1 MKKNFILFALMVF
14 LPVLA
19 FAQSVSLNN
28 LDPAG
33 PVTYN
38 GADQKPTMSCT
49 TSGLSSNN
57 YRNVSE
63 KYQYRYRANNYS
75 NWSNWTDVGD
85 NTEFVEVGQYQI
97 QAVVSYEVR
106 YQQNWYPGSITSSN
120 NNRKTFT
127 IQRAQV
133 YMSGLV
139 ASFDPASA
147 SYTGSEIDEPT
158 VTVTYDLN
166 YTPQASESPRAPAI
180 NNNVVTFGEDDFSIS
195 WTKDGVAASLQEP
208 GDYTPV
214 ITFSANS
221 NFNFV
226 DDRGQTVNNRR
237 LTANEAF
244 TIAPQDISSM
254 NAANVEYVNA
264 LTYNGAAQDPS
275 SVSPFVVKDLQNNV
289 MTLGTDYEVQR
300 VSGGNFMNVGTYTF
314 KIVGKGDKYT
324 GETGE
329 FTYTIGRKYLKI
341 APGQVT
347 KIYGEA
353 DPEPYFVEE
362 GIDKLARPEDRAILA
377 SQYLVFN
384 RATVSGVLDEGE
396 NVGDHYYYITKA
408 ADMSGCD
415 YEIDIENNTSILVI
429 QPAKLYVH
437 VAQNSKVYSGD
448 PTTDPQDFTADK
460 KVGTSTQYFTIA
472 NAAGEVITTNDVPAG
487 QPRKDA
493 KDYVDQTKS
502 LKDVLNIGRN
512 PGEDV
517 GQYKFTYDNK
527 NYDVEFDGKF
537 AIGPA
542 NVPDGVVV
550 NVSAPTYD
558 GTAKTPTPWGVIYQG
573 VWLQEGIDW
582 RVVGYSNNTNAGD
595 QAKLTLEFINNFS
608 GTKQYTFTIKKRPL
622 IVRAESYARTTGDA
636 EPAFELKYEGYGL
649 AERDKDAN
657 GQPKISTVAPK
668 FVIPNPAVIKKATGF
683 TGIYT
688 LEVVQEGWITDN
700 YTLYF
705 QDGSLT
711 YDAAILNITADN
723 KSKTYGSADPEF
735 TVTVDWPAGVSE
747 SEKNRLLKPAGTLI
761 YSLSREEGENVKA
774 DGYKISFKGP
784 KAIEGYAINYV
795 PGTLTINKKAL
806 TITPD
811 NQSKTYGEV
820 DPEFTATVTGLVQ
833 NAALGIDDT
842 EESVLSTTY
851 TYSTPRGSISWTV
864 WAYDVYCIDQQ
875 NRHNEN
881 VGKYQINA
889 IGQPEVANYTITY
902 ANPNGDQKKSGW
914 LTINKRPL
922 VITAKDLEKY
932 YGQVD
937 PALTVSYSKETHKSA
952 DDPTAKEEGLMSSQV
967 FDHYEWQGWN
977 LVEVYRTVYDEIN
990 GAAFKIE
997 RSRPDNTRNGENVG
1011 EYDIKITR
1019 LDCVWRNNQ
1028 YIDYNPNYDI
1038 TYVNGKLTINPAELN
1053 VVALDQAIKYG
1064 KDINDS
1070 YVELAD
1076 GTRQYAYE
1084 WSIVKDEEGNP
1095 KGGITTDNGVKND
1108 RVIVAR
1114 WQTWNETLNDQI
1126 EQIIKLKAKYSNVG
1140 YHEKGLD
1147 YDVVEPIGNNYKI
1160 NFTSA
1165 YLYVGAL
1172 KTIPLNDKQL
1182 QKMYPDV
1189 AKKYPENTLAQV
1201 LDDHQGATVDVVM
1214 NGKREF
1220 IADTWYTLVL
1230 PFDIR
1235 VRDLSSALGYAVAD
1249 IYNEANTKA
1258 NDMYLK
1264 LHVGT
1269 LEANKP
1275 FVVKVDKTIPAGNR
1289 KAGDNTTERYM
1300 NEITF
1305 ADVVI
1310 APLKYST
1317 VDPSVTDAAG
1327 NQFIGTYKAIDDMDA
1342 TQWFIPNGMNDFYHG
1357 GDPDNKWPLV
1367 QTEAYW
1373 VGSNA
1378 AAPVRLFIE
1387 EPDGSI
1393 TAIGEVEAEVEAE
1406 AAEGWYSV
1414 TGIKLDA
1421 EPTAPGTYI
1430 FNGKKVYIK

>member
-1 MKKNFILFALMVF
+1 MKKNFILFALMLF
-14 LPVLA
+14 LPLLA
-19 FAQSVSLNN
+19 FAQTVTLNSF
-28 LDPAG
+28 DPEA
-33 PVTYN
+33 VTYN
-38 GADQKPTMSCT
+38 GTDQKPTPS
-49 TSGLSSNN
+49 
-57 YRNVSE
+57 VSTDPGSYQVRDAQLY
-63 KYQYRYRANNYS
+63 YQYRRGNSGSWATVTANGWSTVKFIDAGTYQVRARWMGEIRYGQQGR
-75 NWSNWTDVGD
+75 WRDLDV
-85 NTEFVEVGQYQI
+85 
-97 QAVVSYEVR
+97 
-106 YQQNWYPGSITSSN
+106 TSST
-120 NNRKTFT
+120 RTFT
-127 IQRAQV
+127 IRPVQV

-158 VTVTYDLN
+158 VTVTYYQN
-166 YTPQASESPRAPAI
+166 YRPQASESPRAPAI

-214 ITFSANS
+214 ITFRANS

-226 DDRGQTVNNRR
+226 NDRGQTVNNRR

-254 NAANVEYVNA
+254 NVANVEYVNA

-324 GETGE
+324 GEIGE

-396 NVGDHYYYITKA
+396 DVGDHYYYITKA

-460 KVGTSTQYFTIA
+460 KVGTTTYFFTIA
-472 NAAGEVITTNDVPAG
+472 NAAGDVITTNGTTPA
-487 QPRKDA
+487 KNA
-493 KDYVDQTKS
+493 TDYVDKTKS
-502 LKDVLNIGRN
+502 LKSVLKIGRK
-512 PGEDV
+512 PGENV
-517 GQYKFTYDNK
+517 GQYDFTYDNK

-558 GTAKTPTPWGVIYQG
+558 GTAKTPTPWGVSYQG
-573 VWLQEGIDW
+573 VWLQEGVDW
-582 RVVGYSNNTNAGD
+582 RVVGYSNNINAGD

-622 IVRAESYARTTGDA
+622 IVRAESYALKTGDA
-636 EPAFELKYEGYGL
+636 EPAFELKYEGGYGL

-700 YTLYF
+700 YTLSF

-851 TYSTPRGSISWTV
+851 SFSTPMGSISWTV

-875 NRHNEN
+875 NRHGEN

-922 VITAKDLEKY
+922 VITAKDLQKY

-977 LVEVYRTVYDEIN
+977 RVEVYRTVYDEIN
-990 GAAFKIE
+990 GNAFKIE
-997 RSRPDNTRNGENVG
+997 RERSAETRNGENVG
-1011 EYDIKITR
+1011 EYAIKFTR
-1019 LDCVWRNNQ
+1019 QDCVWRNGQ

-1095 KGGITTDNGVKND
+1095 KGGITTENGVKND

-1114 WQTWNETLNDQI
+1114 GQYWNETLNDQI

-1275 FVVKVDKTIPAGNR
+1275 FVVKVDETIPAGNR
-1289 KAGDNTTERYM
+1289 KAGDNTTARYM

-1327 NQFIGTYKAIDDMDA
+1327 NQFIGTYKVIDDMDA

-1357 GDPDNKWPLV
+1357 GDPENKWPLV